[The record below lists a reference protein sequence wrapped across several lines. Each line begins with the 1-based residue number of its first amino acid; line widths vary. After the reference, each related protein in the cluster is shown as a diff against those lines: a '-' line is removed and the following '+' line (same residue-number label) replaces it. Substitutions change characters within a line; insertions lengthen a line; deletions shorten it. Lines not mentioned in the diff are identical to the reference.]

1 VNGEIATNYKGAAF
15 GCRSPATS
23 RDRFGRTHVMF
34 GSLNRPGHYFLSYSY
49 ACFYLPVLVFLLLLL
64 HAGAA

>member
-1 VNGEIATNYKGAAF
+1 
-15 GCRSPATS
+15 
-23 RDRFGRTHVMF
+23 MF
-34 GSLNRPGHYFLSYSY
+34 DSLNLPGHYFLSYSY